1 MKKKKIFQ
9 IKTLQAKLALVVGL
23 IFIIVG
29 GSIIAYSTIT
39 SQKTAIQSAKDN
51 TLINAGNEGGKIDA
65 TIEVAMDAARTLAQS
80 LAVVKD
86 PKNIEKLS
94 RTQVNSM
101 LKNILMENPDFLG
114 VYTLWEPNAFD
125 GLDSQ
130 FVNTNGTDSTGRF
143 ISYWVRGA
151 NNSIKLDALADY
163 ETEGAGEYYL
173 CTKRSKIECLIDPYL
188 YSIEGK
194 MVLLTST
201 TVPIIY
207 NGVFYGMAGV
217 DIKLDFLQGQVD
229 AVDLYNH
236 TAQMNIISNNG
247 TIVAAS
253 GSPDLSGKPFSDLQA
268 ENKLDMEKVQAAVAN
283 VSQQGTN
290 LKVLTPIMVGHTKTP
305 WAVQLIVPLA
315 EVTKAATKQATLTL
329 IISLILI
336 IIGIVI
342 IWLMVGVQISKP
354 IKILV
359 NAANA
364 LSTGDTLRDL
374 DHKVTDSV
382 QNRKDEIGEMAK
394 AFNKVVHY
402 LIAMGQAATSIG
414 NNDLSVTVTPISEKD
429 ELGNAFAV
437 MISNLRETVGQ
448 MAQSAVSLGAASG
461 QLATAANQ
469 AGQATN
475 QIAATVQQVAKGT
488 ADQAAAVTKT
498 ATAVEQMSQA
508 IEGVAKGAQEQNNSV
523 AKVSNAT
530 DQINTAIQ
538 QVSGNAAAVMTD
550 SAAAADAARKGTKT
564 VEETLT
570 GMQNIKTKV
579 GASADK
585 VQEMGRRSEEI
596 GKIVETIEDIASQT
610 NLLALNAAIEAAR
623 AGEHGK
629 GFAVVADE
637 VRKLAERSSL
647 ATKEIGGLI
656 SGILK
661 TVSEAVKAMEEGSKE
676 VELGVATAS
685 QAGTALSE
693 ILTAAEA
700 VNKQATLASE
710 ASGRMKIASEE
721 LVSAVDSVSAIV
733 EENTASTEEMAANST
748 EVTQAIES
756 IASVSEE
763 NSAAIE
769 QVSASAEE
777 MSAQVEEVTASASS
791 LADMAKTLQD
801 MVAQF
806 KLTA

>member
-1 MKKKKIFQ
+1 MKSQRKDQKLSTKILLLAFLIPLTAALIAGIGLNRTNALKYEYDNLYGFMLIPISNIDQAASQLAYLTDNAHRYVSPDYSLDEKKSFIDSISQEDNAITAVVDRYNNEWVTTASPEFTA
-9 IKTLQAKLALVVGL
+9 TLKKLGKSSLQTDETNALALFASSHTSFLSNRDKLVSGQSSAIGDINKDLLGMKTALETLTSINMQFADFSNTTAQAVIVQMTWAL
-23 IFIIVG
+23 IIAGILA
-29 GSIIAYSTIT
+29 SIIALAGALLLAR
-39 SQKTAIQSAKDN
+39 AI
-51 TLINAGNEGGKIDA
+51 
-65 TIEVAMDAARTLAQS
+65 
-80 LAVVKD
+80 
-86 PKNIEKLS
+86 
-94 RTQVNSM
+94 
-101 LKNILMENPDFLG
+101 
-114 VYTLWEPNAFD
+114 
-125 GLDSQ
+125 
-130 FVNTNGTDSTGRF
+130 
-143 ISYWVRGA
+143 
-151 NNSIKLDALADY
+151 
-163 ETEGAGEYYL
+163 
-173 CTKRSKIECLIDPYL
+173 
-188 YSIEGK
+188 
-194 MVLLTST
+194 
-201 TVPIIY
+201 
-207 NGVFYGMAGV
+207 
-217 DIKLDFLQGQVD
+217 
-229 AVDLYNH
+229 
-236 TAQMNIISNNG
+236 
-247 TIVAAS
+247 
-253 GSPDLSGKPFSDLQA
+253 
-268 ENKLDMEKVQAAVAN
+268 
-283 VSQQGTN
+283 
-290 LKVLTPIMVGHTKTP
+290 
-305 WAVQLIVPLA
+305 
-315 EVTKAATKQATLTL
+315 
-329 IISLILI
+329 
-336 IIGIVI
+336 
-342 IWLMVGVQISKP
+342 
-354 IKILV
+354 
-359 NAANA
+359 
-364 LSTGDTLRDL
+364 
-374 DHKVTDSV
+374 
-382 QNRKDEIGEMAK
+382 
-394 AFNKVVHY
+394 
-402 LIAMGQAATSIG
+402 
-414 NNDLSVTVTPISEKD
+414 VTPISHLLSATKKLTQGDLDVDLGTKSRD
-429 ELGNAFAV
+429 EIGQMTQAFGEMVKYLLSMAGTADQ
-437 MISNLRETVGQ
+437 IADSNLAVEIVPFSERDRLGTSFKKMIGSLRDTVGQ
-448 MAQSAVSLGAASG
+448 VAQSAISLGAASG

-469 AGQATN
+469 AGLATN

-647 ATKEIGGLI
+647 ATKEIGSLI

-661 TVSEAVKAMEEGSKE
+661 TVTEAVKAMEEGSKE
-676 VELGVATAS
+676 VELGVATAN

-710 ASGRMKIASEE
+710 ASGRMKLASEE

-733 EENTASTEEMAANST
+733 EENTASTEQMAANST

-777 MSAQVEEVTASASS
+777 MSAQVEEVTASAQS